1 MENGRNIY
9 STAFCLF
16 LPEACKGQHRPWSD
30 IYEEQKYEESSRC
43 GELKQKK
50 EWWSEVSEVL
60 WGNFLCCYGQEY
72 VSAVLNKCIQG
83 SGAAS
88 WGHSV
93 TQSEGGPA
101 DKSLGGSARP
111 APAAQGVTA
120 EYTWPGSFRPSRDN
134 CERLLPRLQP
144 KLTKGIMCGGR
155 SPHSKVDSLNVWL
168 CYHGAVTM
176 CVCVY
181 SRVCI

>member
-1 MENGRNIY
+1 M
-9 STAFCLF
+9 
-16 LPEACKGQHRPWSD
+16 
-30 IYEEQKYEESSRC
+30 
-43 GELKQKK
+43 
-50 EWWSEVSEVL
+50 
-60 WGNFLCCYGQEY
+60 
-72 VSAVLNKCIQG
+72 LNKCVQR
-83 SGAAS
+83 SGAAR

-93 TQSEGGPA
+93 TQSDSGPA

-111 APAAQGVTA
+111 ASTAQGVTA

-144 KLTKGIMCGGR
+144 KLTKGIMRGGR

-176 CVCVY
+176 CLCLFTCVHVGEALGWQEEASLLTAVCF
-181 SRVCI
+181 SNLCVCHTRLKVGHGKEKWK